1 MVQLSGAGQGYT
13 AYDREGRKVSGTL
26 EADSEQV
33 AEDILWQSDLIVDQV
48 RRVRKRPA
56 LHTIAPSLFGVKER
70 DTIALIRQLAT
81 LLDSG
86 LAMLLA
92 LEALSHEKAHPMIR
106 EALKGTIQFVS
117 QGGQFSEGI
126 SRFPSLFPPLFV
138 RLARIGEQTG
148 DLSEVLRRGAD
159 YLESQSVVK
168 SKLRASLT
176 YPAIVGATAA
186 VSVYILLNFSIPMLS
201 GLLDEFGADLPLITR
216 MLMAVSSVAS
226 SFGLYILLLIVI
238 TVVSLILYR
247 RRPNGKLVTDRYF
260 LQMPM
265 FGAMIQKSGIAR
277 ITQTLTSLLAS
288 GIPLLEAVQ
297 LTRDNTDNSVMKEGL
312 ERVRLELL
320 AGSSFSDSLSLS
332 PVFPPILVEMSRVGE
347 NAGNL
352 ADQLEVLSKVI
363 QQDFDASISRLVGM
377 LEPAMI
383 LVVGGV
389 VAVIGITVITTVY
402 SVLPEIS

>member
-1 MVQLSGAGQGYT
+1 
-13 AYDREGRKVSGTL
+13 
-26 EADSEQV
+26 
-33 AEDILWQSDLIVDQV
+33 
-48 RRVRKRPA
+48 
-56 LHTIAPSLFGVKER
+56 
-70 DTIALIRQLAT
+70 
-81 LLDSG
+81 
-86 LAMLLA
+86 ML
-92 LEALSHEKAHPMIR
+92 
-106 EALKGTIQFVS
+106 T
-117 QGGQFSEGI
+117 
-126 SRFPSLFPPLFV
+126 
-138 RLARIGEQTG
+138 
-148 DLSEVLRRGAD
+148 VLRRGAD

-176 YPAIVGATAA
+176 YPAIVGATAT

-216 MLMAVSSVAS
+216 MLMAVSSVVS
-226 SFGLYILLLIVI
+226 SFGLYILFLVII

-383 LVVGGV
+383 LVVGGGCRYWNHRHYHRLFCTARNQL
-389 VAVIGITVITTVY
+389 AVHEHPWNFSKLLVPQVR
-402 SVLPEIS
+402 